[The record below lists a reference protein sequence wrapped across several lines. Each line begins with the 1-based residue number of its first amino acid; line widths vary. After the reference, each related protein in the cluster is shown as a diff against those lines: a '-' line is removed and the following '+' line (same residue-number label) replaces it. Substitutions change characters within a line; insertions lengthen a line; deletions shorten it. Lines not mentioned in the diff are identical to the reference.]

1 MTITL
6 TIPDDA
12 IPAEQARVDQYNQGS
27 GQPPLTIQQFAQL
40 ERDELTTARV
50 RAKADADRAA
60 LAGSDELVQLGL
72 DVRAATP
79 EKRAAAVEAAR
90 RALEAGS

>member
-1 MTITL
+1 MIITL
-6 TIPDDA
+6 HIPDDA

-50 RAKADADRAA
+50 RAKADAHRAA
-60 LAGSDELVQLGL
+60 LAASDELVQLGL
-72 DVRAATP
+72 DVATP
-79 EKRAAAVEAAR
+79 EKQAAAMTAAR